1 MIFKC
6 QTQDLLNAVNKTS
19 KVINKTTVMPILSR
33 VLIQSEDNFLKLRG
47 TDLGST
53 IDTIIEAEIIENGAT
68 TMDVKIFSEIL
79 NSLGEAEMEF
89 ASDKDEEYINITCN
103 RAKFIIQNSITSD
116 SYPTL
121 DEVNKEEFISIERD
135 LLKKGIELT
144 KFSTSSDDMGKEFL
158 TGIHLQTEDMSL
170 KFTST
175 DNHRLSIFTCPIVEK
190 TMDINA
196 IIPATSAEMISK
208 LLDEPGDTIKLYF
221 TRNSISTNVDNS
233 EYYGR
238 LIESNYPDIRRV
250 IPTDFNTS
258 VILDRDNIYA
268 ALKRM
273 EVASR
278 ENSYRAIFSTNDT
291 SFAMSAENKEH
302 SIKVTEEV
310 DMVCEGVSVAM
321 GVNVRYM
328 KEAIERMNSEKI
340 EIKIVSADRAFII
353 KMYGDDDFVHVLM
366 PISIN

>member
-6 QTQDLLNAVNKTS
+6 QTKDLLDAVNKTS

-53 IDTIIEAEIIENGAT
+53 TDSIIEAEIIEKGAT
-68 TMDVKIFSEIL
+68 TMDAKIFSEIL
-79 NSLGEAEMEF
+79 SSLGETELEF
-89 ASDKDEEYINITCN
+89 ASNKEDQAITITCDKT
-103 RAKFIIQNSITSD
+103 KFTILNSIDSD

-121 DEVNKEEFISIERD
+121 DEVNKEDFISIERD
-135 LLKKGIELT
+135 LLKKGINFT

-158 TGIHLQTEDMSL
+158 TGIYLQTEDMNL

-196 IIPATSAEMISK
+196 IVPASSAELINK

-221 TRNSISTNVDNS
+221 TRNSISANVDNS

-250 IPTDFNTS
+250 IPTDFNTLI
-258 VILDRDNIYA
+258 ILDRDKIYS

-278 ENSYRAIFSTNDT
+278 ENSYRATFSTNGT
-291 SFAMSAENKEH
+291 SFAMNAENKEH

-310 DMVCEGVSVAM
+310 DMISEGASVTM

-353 KMYGDDDFVHVLM
+353 KMSGDDDFIHVLM